1 MIRVRDTK
9 YVLESYET
17 IFIFAKKKTYKTHV
31 LATYFTPSTWSDAE
45 IAEVAN
51 TTLANVEMIRAEITK
66 QN

>member
-1 MIRVRDTK
+1 MQNIFWKITK
-9 YVLESYET
+9 QFLSLR
-17 IFIFAKKKTYKTHV
+17 KKKTYKTHV

-51 TTLANVEMIRAEITK
+51 TTLANVEMIRKEMTA